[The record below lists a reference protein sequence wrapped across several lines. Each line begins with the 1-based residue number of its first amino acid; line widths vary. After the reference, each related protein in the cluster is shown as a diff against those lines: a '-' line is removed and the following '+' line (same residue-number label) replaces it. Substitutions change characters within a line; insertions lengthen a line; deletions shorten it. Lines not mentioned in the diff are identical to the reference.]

1 MTGAHHILDPDGDLV
16 LVFSV
21 TNRQTVIL
29 NGNIAQEPSKQ
40 VTTADSQTSWFSN
53 QPAAAEQIG
62 QQETSKDANE
72 EQRVYMRVSS
82 KHLALASPVF
92 RRTLCGPWQEA
103 QNLAA
108 EDRSE
113 IETECWN
120 VDAMLILMNI
130 IHGRGPKVPRE
141 ITLNTL
147 AEIAVLVDYYE
158 CYEAVDVMAEI
169 WMDKLLNSMPSTYC
183 KDIVSWIF
191 ISWVFER
198 RSAFTS
204 ATRIAATQSQQR
216 IDPAD
221 LPIPQ
226 RILDKIE
233 EHRRDGVKSALDM
246 CYKLITDLR
255 DGRKHCSEVCDAL
268 RLGLLIKQLHAGG
281 QLPPLPADSI
291 PNVSLLQLTTI
302 ARRNVMYIRG
312 MDAVWTSSFSQFF
325 GTSRTVCMALN
336 SVHSKDQLR
345 ASGSADSTVS
355 SAETSSGQACAGQ
368 VRWAPVKISYESSD
382 SDF

>member
-1 MTGAHHILDPDGDLV
+1 MLPSNQVVMTTQLARTYHTVFYGNTSLQHLLQLDMTGAHHILDPDGDLI

-40 VTTADSQTSWFSN
+40 VAAADSQTSGSSN

-72 EQRVYMRVSS
+72 DQRVHMRVSS

-92 RRTLCGPWQEA
+92 RRMLSGPWQEA

-108 EDRSE
+108 GDKSE

-158 CYEAVDVMAEI
+158 CNEAVDVMAEI

-226 RILDKIE
+226 RIL
-233 EHRRDGVKSALDM
+233 
-246 CYKLITDLR
+246 
-255 DGRKHCSEVCDAL
+255 
-268 RLGLLIKQLHAGG
+268 
-281 QLPPLPADSI
+281 
-291 PNVSLLQLTTI
+291 
-302 ARRNVMYIRG
+302 G
-312 MDAVWTSSFSQFF
+312 M
-325 GTSRTVCMALN
+325 
-336 SVHSKDQLR
+336 
-345 ASGSADSTVS
+345 
-355 SAETSSGQACAGQ
+355 
-368 VRWAPVKISYESSD
+368 P
-382 SDF
+382 

>member
-40 VTTADSQTSWFSN
+40 VTAADSQTSGSSN

-72 EQRVYMRVSS
+72 DQQVHVRVSS

-92 RRTLCGPWQEA
+92 RRMLSGPWQEA

-108 EDRSE
+108 GDRSE

-120 VDAMLILMNI
+120 VGAMLILMNI

-141 ITLNTL
+141 ITLNAL
-147 AEIAVLVDYYE
+147 AEIAVLVVYYE

-169 WMDKLLNSMPSTYC
+169 WMDKLLNT
-183 KDIVSWIF
+183 
-191 ISWVFER
+191 
-198 RSAFTS
+198 FTS

-216 IDPAD
+216 IDPGD

-291 PNVSLLQLTTI
+291 PNRQKHNRLHGFELG
-302 ARRNVMYIRG
+302 A
-312 MDAVWTSSFSQFF
+312 F
-325 GTSRTVCMALN
+325 
-336 SVHSKDQLR
+336 KDQLR

-382 SDF
+382 SNF